1 MSDKNFHSRLW
12 GSQIDVTPVLQS
24 LSLRSDKVSFFLQ
37 IQPANS
43 NQFLHPEYQTNLRQE
58 SINEAIGYYFGHALN
73 HRKCSKSN
81 VKIVLTSLHFLSFEL
96 KNWNNICVI
105 LHYFSNQTWYFR
117 AKKSEHGKL
126 FAWLFLSSKQ
136 HQTVLNIQRLL
147 LCSSERICTETF
159 VGMATSTVLQPI
171 IILLRCGKN
180 SSALVTLLLGSE
192 DSKWQWDFYSSP
204 ECNGQS
210 GAQGKVS
217 LLLTPRKLELA
228 CRSTT
233 CLGIFHRWITPLRLP
248 HISVPRLFLLFSRN
262 NLLLNKTRLIVHCLA
277 REKSACPRPTVD
289 NDLVGEIYLFR
300 SILWPKKCTL

>member
-1 MSDKNFHSRLW
+1 MRLANWCHTCFTITVIEIGQSFVFSSNSTGKLKSVPSSWIPNKSTSRVDQRGYWILFW
-12 GSQIDVTPVLQS
+12 TCVESSKIL
-24 LSLRSDKVSFFLQ
+24 KV
-37 IQPANS
+37 QP
-43 NQFLHPEYQTNLRQE
+43 T
-58 SINEAIGYYFGHALN
+58 
-73 HRKCSKSN
+73 
-81 VKIVLTSLHFLSFEL
+81 VLTSLHFLSFEL

-117 AKKSEHGKL
+117 AKKSEHGKF

-289 NDLVGEIYLFR
+289 NDLDGEIYLFR